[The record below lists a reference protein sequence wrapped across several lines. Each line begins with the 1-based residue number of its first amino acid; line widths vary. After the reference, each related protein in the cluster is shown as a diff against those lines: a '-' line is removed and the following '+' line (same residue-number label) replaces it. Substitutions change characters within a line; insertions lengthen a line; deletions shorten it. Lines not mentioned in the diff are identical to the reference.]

1 MDFAY
6 SFFLHQGN
14 HSSIYGVLM
23 KTDAVADL
31 ATFRTGELGL
41 GETFLDARLA
51 KGMATIY

>member
-31 ATFRTGELGL
+31 ATFGTGELGL
-41 GETFLDARLA
+41 GETFLNARLA